1 MALPK
6 HLEMT
11 HILFKIVLHLPKS
24 TSSCLLFQ
32 FKFFEIVPMYEKKS
46 RQSKL
51 YRLLGI
57 ISGSS
62 DMVWTILYQP
72 TTHYRVF
79 VLKKNMLAK
88 RLWALNV
95 CVDHFHRFCYSEIQ
109 RNSKTHPLFLV
120 SLHTKLILSLWKEK
134 KYLYITESSLIT
146 LWYYC
151 ICQREKLFCLEHLI
165 PIENIVLTTP
175 KRSKAGDQNFSAPL
189 LRVKF
194 R

>member
-1 MALPK
+1 MIGTWFFQRWICHKFDSKWWIIEFVINSIRGNQYNFGKISSWGNFVALPK

-24 TSSCLLFQ
+24 TSCLLFQ

-51 YRLLGI
+51 YGLLEI

-95 CVDHFHRFCYSEIQ
+95 CVDLFHRFCYSEIQ
-109 RNSKTHPLFLV
+109 RKSA
-120 SLHTKLILSLWKEK
+120 SLWHI
-134 KYLYITESSLIT
+134 LY
-146 LWYYC
+146 
-151 ICQREKLFCLEHLI
+151 F
-165 PIENIVLTTP
+165 
-175 KRSKAGDQNFSAPL
+175 
-189 LRVKF
+189 
-194 R
+194 

>member
-1 MALPK
+1 
-6 HLEMT
+6 
-11 HILFKIVLHLPKS
+11 
-24 TSSCLLFQ
+24 
-32 FKFFEIVPMYEKKS
+32 MYEKKS

-95 CVDHFHRFCYSEIQ
+95 CVDLFHRFCYSEIQ
-109 RNSKTHPLFLV
+109 RKFKDTS
-120 SLHTKLILSLWKEK
+120 SI
-134 KYLYITESSLIT
+134 SSLSTYKTYSFPLKRKKVFIHY
-146 LWYYC
+146 WEFSHN
-151 ICQREKLFCLEHLI
+151 IVCQREKLFCLEHLI
-165 PIENIVLTTP
+165 PTENIVLTP
-175 KRSKAGDQNFSAPL
+175 KRSKVGDQNFSAPL
-189 LRVKF
+189 LRVEI

>member
-24 TSSCLLFQ
+24 TSCLLFQ

-79 VLKKNMLAK
+79 VLKKNMLAN

-95 CVDHFHRFCYSEIQ
+95 CVDLFHRFCYSEIQ
-109 RNSKTHPLFLV
+109 RRVLRFDTSSSSIS
-120 SLHTKLILSLWKEK
+120 SLHTKVILSLWKAKSMNKE
-134 KYLYITESSLIT
+134 YSHNNVFVSCEILSHS
-146 LWYYC
+146 
-151 ICQREKLFCLEHLI
+151 
-165 PIENIVLTTP
+165 
-175 KRSKAGDQNFSAPL
+175 
-189 LRVKF
+189 
-194 R
+194 